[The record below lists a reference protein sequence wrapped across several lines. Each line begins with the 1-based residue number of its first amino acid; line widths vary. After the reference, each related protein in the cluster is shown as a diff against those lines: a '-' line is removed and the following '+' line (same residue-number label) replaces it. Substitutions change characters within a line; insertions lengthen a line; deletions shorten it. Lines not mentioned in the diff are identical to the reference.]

1 MSQRA
6 IDEAVKPRGGQRS
19 RQPLARLMLDAID
32 DSTRGK
38 VPYSAYAAGVT
49 LADLDA
55 ALFIHKVAPAVC
67 LHLKDDPT
75 VPDDVAQLL
84 RDRYSAQMVR
94 QLQVQ
99 ADLVAL
105 SEVLDGNGLA
115 WAAMKGPVLAQRLWS
130 RPDLRQY
137 IDLDILVDRRFF
149 GRVLDSLIAAGA
161 EMLDCNWRL
170 VREQVRAEVSL
181 RLSNGTALDLHWHVV
196 NDPKLRR
203 EFTFRTEE
211 MLGRAERMSIGDS
224 IVPALDPVDTLLH
237 LGYHTAH
244 SGGHRLMWLKDV
256 ERATA
261 DDALDWDL
269 ALRRADECGVRLA
282 LAVVLAR
289 TQRVIG
295 FEKPPPPAALA
306 PARRTLWGWFAASAD
321 RWSPAPALPG
331 DKLSG
336 QIVFKSAR
344 ATTVRSVAAAVG
356 AARHRHDGIIDPAD
370 NPLHVEAGGAAARDA
385 YLQVVEGAVEP

>member
-1 MSQRA
+1 MSHQV
-6 IDEAVKPRGGQRS
+6 IGKPRVEQRS
-19 RQPLARLMLDAID
+19 GQPLARLMLDAID

-38 VPYSAYAAGVT
+38 VPFSAYAAGVT

-55 ALFIHKVAPAVC
+55 ALFIHKVAPAVY
-67 LHLKDDPT
+67 LHLKNDPT
-75 VPDDVAQLL
+75 VPEDIAQLL
-84 RDRYSAQMVR
+84 RDRYNTQMMR

-99 ADLVAL
+99 ADLAVL
-105 SEVLDGNGLA
+105 SEVFDGNGLA

-137 IDLDILVDRRFF
+137 IDLDILVDRRLF
-149 GRVLDSLIAAGA
+149 GRVLDVLVMAGA
-161 EMLDCNWRL
+161 EMLDCNWQL
-170 VREQVRAEVSL
+170 VRQQVRAEVSL
-181 RLSNGTALDLHWHVV
+181 RLPNGTALDLHWHVV

-203 EFTFRTEE
+203 SFTFHTEE
-211 MLGRAERMSIGDS
+211 MLGRAVRMSIGDS

-261 DDALDWDL
+261 DDSLDWDVV
-269 ALRRADECGVRLA
+269 LRRADECGVRLA

-289 TQRVIG
+289 TKRVIG
-295 FEKPPPPAALA
+295 FEKPPPAAALA
-306 PARRTLWGWFAASAD
+306 PARRTPWGWFAASAD

-336 QIVFKSAR
+336 QIVFKSTR
-344 ATTVRSVAAAVG
+344 ATTIGSAAAAVG
-356 AARHRHDGIIDPAD
+356 AARHRHDGGLDPAN
-370 NPLHVEAGGAAARDA
+370 NPLHSPAGGAQARDA
-385 YLQVVEGAVEP
+385 YLRVVEGPAEP

>member
-1 MSQRA
+1 MSQQV
-6 IDEAVKPRGGQRS
+6 IGKPRVGQRGG
-19 RQPLARLMLDAID
+19 QPLARLMLDAID

-38 VPYSAYAAGVT
+38 VPFSAYAAGVT

-55 ALFIHKVAPAVC
+55 ALFVHKVAPAVY

-75 VPDDVAQLL
+75 VPGDIAQLL
-84 RDRYSAQMVR
+84 RDRYNAQMMR

-105 SEVLDGNGLA
+105 SAALDGNGLA
-115 WAAMKGPVLAQRLWS
+115 WAAMKGPVLAERLWS

-149 GRVLDSLIAAGA
+149 ARVLDTLIAAGA
-161 EMLDCNWRL
+161 EMLDCNWQL
-170 VREQVRAEVSL
+170 VRDQVRAEVSL
-181 RLSNGTALDLHWHVV
+181 RLPNGTALDLHWHVV
-196 NDPKLRR
+196 NNAKLRR
-203 EFTFRTEE
+203 VFKFRTQE
-211 MLGRAERMSIGDS
+211 MLGRAVRMSIGGS

-261 DDALDWDL
+261 DTALDWDL
-269 ALRRADECGVRLA
+269 ALRRADEYGVRLA

-306 PARRTLWGWFAASAD
+306 PARRTAWGWFAASAD
-321 RWSPAPALPG
+321 KWSPAPALPG

-336 QIVFKSAR
+336 QIVFKSTR
-344 ATTVRSVAAAVG
+344 STTIASAAAAVG
-356 AARHRHDGIIDPAD
+356 AARHRHDGLIDPAD
-370 NPLHVEAGGAAARDA
+370 NPLHSPAGGTQARDA
-385 YLQVVEGAVEP
+385 YLQVVEGPAEP